1 MIITKEQQE
10 RIVDKYVKEK
20 HNTDECIGFIDGI
33 NATIKLINKL
43 TQLDVL
49 ESKFHKPKKGQYT
62 TILEFEVVKP
72 QHDLETTGERL
83 KLSMFGE
90 YCPDASLRGYELE
103 ELLTKPQHYRP
114 KVIIQMGET
123 VSLNYA

>member
-1 MIITKEQQE
+1 MAIKPNGC
-10 RIVDKYVKEK
+10 KYKIRNDMSK
-20 HNTDECIGFIDGI
+20 KNDTLRTTRHGNDFIADI
-33 NATIKLINKL
+33 
-43 TQLDVL
+43 
-49 ESKFHKPKKGQYT
+49 SRSSFHKPKKEQYT

-72 QHDLETTGERL
+72 QHELETVGERL

-103 ELLTKPQHYRP
+103 ELLMKPQHYRP
-114 KVIIQMGET
+114 KVIVQMGET